1 MNDVKDIISR
11 VEEYESKLDRVTM
24 ALSELDA
31 ALDEYQRVRGDLDDL
46 REYLDSGQWRKDYEA
61 DERGDL
67 PKDLKRGVLTEDA
80 IWDLLEREKEI
91 RDRLVQF
98 ESNLKI

>member
-1 MNDVKDIISR
+1 MDDVKDIISR
-11 VEEYESKLDRVTM
+11 VEEYESKLDRVTT

-31 ALDEYQRVRGDLDDL
+31 ALDEYQRVKGDLDDF

-61 DERGDL
+61 DERGEL
-67 PKDLKRGVLTEDA
+67 PEDLKRGVLTEDA

-91 RDRLVQF
+91 KERFSQP
-98 ESNLKI
+98 

>member
-1 MNDVKDIISR
+1 MDDVKDIISR

-24 ALSELDA
+24 ALSEMYA
-31 ALDEYQRVRGDLDDL
+31 ALDEYQRVKGDLDDL
-46 REYLDSGQWRKDYEA
+46 REYLDNGQWRKDYEA

>member
-1 MNDVKDIISR
+1 MDDVKDIVRR

-24 ALSELDA
+24 ALSEMDA

-46 REYLDSGQWRKDYEA
+46 REYLDNGQWRKDYEA
-61 DERGDL
+61 DERGEL

>member
-11 VEEYESKLDRVTM
+11 VEEYESKLDRVTT

-31 ALDEYQRVRGDLDDL
+31 ALDEYQNVKGDLDDL

-61 DERGDL
+61 DERGEL
-67 PKDLKRGVLTEDA
+67 PEDLKRGVLTQDA
-80 IWDLLEREKEI
+80 IWDLLEREKGIKE
-91 RDRLVQF
+91 RFSQP
-98 ESNLKI
+98 